1 MILYNTTFHVDEKS
15 ERDFVCWLKSDF
27 MPRAVKDGLSNPML
41 ARLVGNVEPGCSTY
55 ALHLEAVSMADV
67 EQWESGG
74 RQKLLEEI
82 FARWQYGV
90 LAFSTPMEKIEL

>member
-1 MILYNTTFHVDEKS
+1 MILYNTTFHVDEKA

-27 MPRAVKDGLSNPML
+27 MPRAAKDGLINPML
-41 ARLVGNVEPGCSTY
+41 ARLVDNVELGCSTY
-55 ALHLEAVSMADV
+55 ALHLEAASMAV
-67 EQWESGG
+67 IGQWESAG
-74 RQKLLEEI
+74 RRKLIEEI